1 MGGTLVAPCGLFHG
15 DTNVVSHQLPLA
27 VCVVVMCVVGWGR
40 SVFFWDVLEE
50 KAIQPY
56 GFLIYLKILK
66 VGWLVACWLVDSVFL
81 WSEVNVYK
89 IGNYVFYVRKSVR
102 YIVYI

>member
-1 MGGTLVAPCGLFHG
+1 MGLEDVCLFLLGRLGLFSG
-15 DTNVVSHQLPLA
+15 ANLMFVS
-27 VCVVVMCVVGWGR
+27 GR
-40 SVFFWDVLEE
+40 VFFWDVLEE